1 VDSRPFSPAVAARPD
16 RETADDGR
24 RGAAMMRRTAA
35 VAAPAS
41 AEASGA
47 ADAALVRRAAA
58 GERAALAQLYDQ
70 YVPAGYSLAGRFV
83 GAAAA
88 EDLIHDLF
96 LALLE
101 RPGLYDPARGSFRAW
116 FMTAVHHR
124 CLNVLRSRGRQTGD
138 AALAA
143 LPDPEPEPAETVV
156 RRLEDATVR
165 AALEGLPEAQRE
177 ALVLAY
183 YGGLSQSALA
193 EKLAV
198 PLGTVKARMR
208 RGLLALRAA
217 LQGEG
222 MGATGEEAGG

>member
-1 VDSRPFSPAVAARPD
+1 
-16 RETADDGR
+16 
-24 RGAAMMRRTAA
+24 MMRRTTAI
-35 VAAPAS
+35 AAPA
-41 AEASGA
+41 APVVGGA

-58 GERAALAQLYDQ
+58 GEQAALAALYDEH
-70 YVPAGYSLAGRFV
+70 VPAGYRLAVRFV

-96 LALLE
+96 VALLE
-101 RPGLYDPARGSFRAW
+101 RPALYDPARGSFRAW

-124 CLNVLRSRGRQTGD
+124 CLNVLRSGGRQTGD
-138 AALAA
+138 AGLAA
-143 LPDPEPEPAETVV
+143 LPDPEPEPVDTVV
-156 RRLEDATVR
+156 RRLEDAAVR
-165 AALEGLPEAQRE
+165 TALEGLPAAQRE

-193 EKLAV
+193 EQLAV

-217 LQGEG
+217 LGGERIG
-222 MGATGEEAGG
+222 DAGEEADG